1 VELMFTAIYNKLA
14 ELILAKTSP
23 KIFFVMI
30 SSKTQIL
37 FARMGD
43 NFGVPLMNSPN
54 VVLWCWMFDGH
65 YTWMV

>member
-1 VELMFTAIYNKLA
+1 
-14 ELILAKTSP
+14 
-23 KIFFVMI
+23 MI

-37 FARMGD
+37 FTRTGD

-65 YTWMV
+65 YTWMVKRFLSEDDSIGLREDKLEVFSSPS